1 MGRAV
6 KILCLGEFSLG
17 RISGSCEY
25 TTPNSP
31 TTLLLLYRYAIATV
45 WQRMV
50 YRGWVPEWGYVDNCS
65 GSETAAFFGAG
76 LLTSYLFL
84 FIDFYI
90 RTYKGSAA
98 KTAKPNG
105 KANGVKK
112 TE

>member
-1 MGRAV
+1 MYYYYFATAGGA
-6 KILCLGEFSLG
+6 KIWWKKYL
-17 RISGSCEY
+17 
-25 TTPNSP
+25 TTMQI
-31 TTLLLLYRYAIATV
+31 TQFVLDLFVIYFAL

-50 YRGWVPEWGYVDNCS
+50 YRGWVPNWLFVDNCS
-65 GSETAAFFGAG
+65 GSEPAAFFGAG

-90 RTYKGSAA
+90 RTYKGPKAA
-98 KTAKPNG
+98 RGG

>member
-1 MGRAV
+1 M
-6 KILCLGEFSLG
+6 I
-17 RISGSCEY
+17 
-25 TTPNSP
+25 
-31 TTLLLLYRYAIATV
+31 
-45 WQRMV
+45 

-90 RTYKGSAA
+90 RTYKGPSG
-98 KTAKPNG
+98 KTAKANG